1 VCVCVCMCVNAVK
14 HTSLCVCMC
23 MPIVT
28 CCLCATSAGGR
39 EGLDEPLRL
48 SKAVMK
54 LEEGEDLKE
63 ACWACCCCSRSAGEE
78 RDSEWRDC
86 RPFGAP

>member
-1 VCVCVCMCVNAVK
+1 M
-14 HTSLCVCMC
+14 
-23 MPIVT
+23 
-28 CCLCATSAGGR
+28 
-39 EGLDEPLRL
+39 DEPLRL